1 MSTGGSGL
9 SGSHPSFAMRLH
21 HAARQ
26 PHNWLQLV
34 KFGVVGGSG
43 YVINLIVFAFLASS
57 LGVYHAAAAVG
68 AFLVALGNNF
78 FWNRHWTFGPG
89 EGLAHRQAIRF
100 TVVSVGALVIN
111 LIVLE
116 VLVES
121 LSMNEIGAQ
130 AIAVAVAMPF
140 NFLGNKL
147 WTFT

>member
-1 MSTGGSGL
+1 MSGGQ
-9 SGSHPSFAMRLH
+9 PSLAMRLN

-26 PHNWLQLV
+26 PDNWIQLI
-34 KFGVVGGSG
+34 KFGVVGASG
-43 YVINLIVFAFLASS
+43 YVINLLVFAFLASN
-57 LGVYHAAAAVG
+57 LGVFHALAAVG

-100 TVVSVGALVIN
+100 TVVSVGALVVN
-111 LIVLE
+111 LVALE
-116 VLVES
+116 ILVS
-121 LSMNEIGAQ
+121 SAGMNELAAQ

-147 WTFT
+147 WTFA

>member
-1 MSTGGSGL
+1 MSGGGPMSGE
-9 SGSHPSFAMRLH
+9 HPSLAVRLH
-21 HAARQ
+21 HAARK
-26 PHNWLQLV
+26 PHNWIQLA

-43 YVINLIVFAFLASS
+43 YVINLIVFAFLSS
-57 LGVYHAAAAVG
+57 NLGVYHAVAAVG

-121 LSMNEIGAQ
+121 ASMNEIAAQ

>member
-1 MSTGGSGL
+1 MTSPPQ
-9 SGSHPSFAMRLH
+9 PSFAVRLH
-21 HAARQ
+21 QAARQ
-26 PHNWLQLV
+26 PHNWVQLI

-43 YVINLIVFAFLASS
+43 YVINLVVFAFLSGN
-57 LGVYHAAAAVG
+57 LGVFHAVAAVG
-68 AFLVALGNNF
+68 AFCVALGNNF

-89 EGLAHRQAIRF
+89 EGLAHEQAIRF
-100 TVVSVGALVIN
+100 TVVSVGSLVIN

-116 VLVES
+116 VLVS
-121 LSMNEIGAQ
+121 SASMGELGAQ

>member
-1 MSTGGSGL
+1 VDDAQNSLAVRIG
-9 SGSHPSFAMRLH
+9 A
-21 HAARQ
+21 AARH
-26 PHNWLQLV
+26 PDNWIQLV

-43 YVINLIVFAFLASS
+43 YVINLIVFAFLASN
-57 LGVYHAAAAVG
+57 LGVFHAVAAVG

-89 EGLAHRQAIRF
+89 EGLAHEQAIRF
-100 TVVSVGALVIN
+100 TVVSVGALVVN

-116 VLVES
+116 VLVS
-121 LSMNEIGAQ
+121 AFSMGDIAAQ

-147 WTFT
+147 WTFA